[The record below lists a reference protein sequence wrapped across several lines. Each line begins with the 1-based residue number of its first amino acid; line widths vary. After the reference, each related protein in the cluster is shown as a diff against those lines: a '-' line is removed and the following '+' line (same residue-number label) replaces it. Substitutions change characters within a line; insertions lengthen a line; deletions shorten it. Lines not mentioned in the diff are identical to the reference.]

1 MSGHLKTHLK
11 HLPMIG
17 IIDTSV
23 QVCYTVICLISKI
36 QFVRMIHQ
44 SCSENAAKKMEKNNQ
59 LFAND

>member
-1 MSGHLKTHLK
+1 MVNGHLKPHLK
-11 HLPMIG
+11 YLPMIG

-44 SCSENAAKKMEKNNQ
+44 SCSENAAKKK
-59 LFAND
+59 